1 VLALLASQEEEAM
14 RKSKFAK
21 QQIPFALKQADSGHA
36 VQDVFRQIGI
46 SEATC
51 QPRESSFMRSL

>member
-1 VLALLASQEEEAM
+1 M